1 MNTTSPETDKPE
13 EPDNQPVDTVASNE
27 ATAAPEKET
36 TTAPIAEGDI
46 EPIGL
51 ELPKAIQAQIQWATE
66 EANILLEYAIQ
77 KGIEIS
83 DDTLNT
89 ITRAKYTTG
98 WNAESEAA
106 FWKAYREMSIAVRPA
121 TVNSIKAGKR
131 FYGQKISTWIKLLTG
146 RWSQQTMAESR
157 IAVLRYRAVAIVI
170 LLVIIVAQ
178 IYSFTG
184 SELTKENKALRIQF
198 DSLLFKSWAMQAGAI
213 PTNADSSAMLSTT
226 YQLNYNIG
234 KMQTMLEANF
244 NYMIN
249 WHKWW
254 TRAVTLGLYTPNI
267 ERDTAAIIEIGW
279 ATPDENFNRYRP
291 LARMAYSVGFPLQVV
306 NMYLLPLLYGMMGAC
321 AYVLREIS
329 KEVQNMTYSNDDAVN
344 YNLRIQ
350 LGALSG
356 LVVGWFLTPAGSTS
370 DDIFSVYNLGPFA
383 LSFLSGYSIELVF
396 SAMDRFITAFSNKTA
411 NNNNS

>member
-1 MNTTSPETDKPE
+1 MNTTPPPTDQPEDA
-13 EPDNQPVDTVASNE
+13 DNQPVNSPVAEN
-27 ATAAPEKET
+27 TTPPVQDAPEV
-36 TTAPIAEGDI
+36 

-51 ELPKAIQAQIQWATE
+51 ELPRAIQSQIHWATE
-66 EANILLEYAIQ
+66 EANILLEYTIQ
-77 KGIEIS
+77 KGIEVS
-83 DDTLNT
+83 DETLHT
-89 ITRAKYTTG
+89 ITKSKYTTD
-98 WNAESEAA
+98 WNAENEAA
-106 FWKAYREMSIAVRPA
+106 FWKAYREMSVAVRPA

-131 FYGQKISTWIKLLTG
+131 FYGQKISTWIKILTG
-146 RWSQQTMAESR
+146 RWSQHTMAESR
-157 IAVLRYRAVAIVI
+157 IAVLRYRAVAIIV
-170 LLVIIVAQ
+170 LLIIIIAQ

-184 SELTKENKALRIQF
+184 SELTEENKELRTQY
-198 DSLLFKSWAMQAGAI
+198 DSLLFQSWAMQAGAI
-213 PTNADSSAMLSTT
+213 PSDADSSIVLNKN
-226 YQLNYNIG
+226 YQLTYNIG
-234 KMQTMLEANF
+234 KVQTLLEANF

-254 TRAVTLGLYTPNI
+254 TRAVTLGIYTPNI

-279 ATPDENFNRYRP
+279 LVPDENFNRYRP
-291 LARMAYSVGFPLQVV
+291 LARMAYSVGFPLQIV

-321 AYVLREIS
+321 AYVLRELS

-356 LVVGWFLTPAGSTS
+356 LVVGWFLTPAGGAA

-396 SAMDRFITAFSNKTA
+396 SAMDRFIAAFSNKTA
-411 NNNNS
+411 NNINT